1 MGIPLIN
8 VMYSSQSYGSV
19 GILSLPLLMY
29 HIIQ

>member
-8 VMYSSQSYGSV
+8 VLYSNENYGEV

-29 HIIQ
+29 HISQ